1 MRTWRTFVA
10 CAALS
15 LALPA
20 AAQVDPAQVDLD
32 PFLKPD
38 RFGRIKL
45 SPTGEYFAAEVPVED
60 REVLVVMRRADK
72 TPTAK
77 IQGAARTEIGDF
89 WWASDTRVVVAMAER
104 FGSEDQP
111 FLTGELHAVDA
122 DGGKGRMLIGHDNL
136 RNASGVQV
144 GAEEYQAATVVD
156 PLPGDARYMLISVQ
170 PMTANPQTR
179 IERLDLYSRRRAEVA
194 SAPVRRARFATDAA
208 GRVRFARGAGS
219 DNFSKL
225 YYRDDDKSDWR
236 LLNDEAQSDRVETP
250 IGFSADGATAYLQVE
265 HPDGP
270 DSLVAFDVANGVRT
284 ELLRDDSV
292 DPYRILYAEDGKVP
306 VGAFFMKDRLYARFF
321 DEDGAQARLYR
332 MLERAFDGY
341 AVSIVSRS
349 RDGRLNLVYAWNDR
363 NLGDYFLFDAE
374 AKTADRVFSRREWLD
389 PARMAPTRAVALKA
403 RDGLPLHGYLTLPP
417 GRDGKRLPLVL
428 TPHGGPFGA
437 FDEWGF
443 DTEAQI
449 LAHAGYAVLRINF
462 RGSGNH
468 GRAFHQAGAREW
480 GGAMQD
486 DLTDATRWAI
496 EQGIADAARICIF
509 GASYGG
515 YAALMGVAKEPDL
528 YRCAVGYA
536 GVYDLPRMHRDNASE
551 ADWARTWA
559 NDWLGDPDALAQVS
573 PVNLADRIKAPVFLA
588 AGGKDERVPIEHSQ
602 AMEKALKAAGVPV
615 ETLYYPTE
623 GHGFYDPAH
632 QREFY
637 TRLLDFL
644 GRHIGAGKA
653 QALAGE
659 KEG

>member
-1 MRTWRTFVA
+1 MGIWRTWAT

-20 AAQVDPAQVDLD
+20 AAQVDLE

-38 RFGRIKL
+38 RIGTIKL
-45 SPTGEYFAAEVPVED
+45 SPTGEYYAATLPLED
-60 REVLVVMRRADK
+60 RTVLVVMRRSDK

-104 FGSEDQP
+104 FGSMDQP

-122 DGGKGRMLIGHDNL
+122 DGGKGRMLIGRDNL

-144 GAEEYQAATVVD
+144 GAEAYQAATVVD
-156 PLPGDARYMLISVQ
+156 PLLADARHMLISVQ
-170 PMTANPQTR
+170 PITANPQTR
-179 IERLDLYSRRRAEVA
+179 VERLDLYSRRRAEVA
-194 SAPVRRARFATDAA
+194 QAPVRRADFATDAA
-208 GRVRFARGAGS
+208 GRVRFAQGAGS

-225 YYRDDDKSDWR
+225 YYRADDSADWR
-236 LLNDEAQSDRVETP
+236 LLNDEAESGRVETP
-250 IGFSADGATAYLQVE
+250 IGFSADGATAYLQVDR
-265 HPDGP
+265 PDGP
-270 DSLVAFDVANGVRT
+270 DSLVAIDPATGART

-306 VGAFFMKDRLYARFF
+306 VGAFFMKDRLHARFF
-321 DEDGAQARLYR
+321 DENGEHARLHR
-332 MLERAFDGY
+332 MLERAFAGY
-341 AVSIVSRS
+341 AVEVTSHS
-349 RDGRLNLVYAWNDR
+349 RDGRLNLVRAFNDR
-363 NLGDYFLFDAE
+363 NPGDFFLFDAE
-374 AKTADRVFSRREWLD
+374 AKTADLVFSRREWLD
-389 PARMAPTRAVALKA
+389 PARMAATQAIALTA

-417 GRDGKRLPLVL
+417 GSDGKRLPLVL
-428 TPHGGPFGA
+428 HPHGGPFGA
-437 FDEWGF
+437 FDEWRF
-443 DTEAQI
+443 DEEAQI

-462 RGSGNH
+462 RGSGNY
-468 GRAFHQAGAREW
+468 GRALHLAGARQW

-496 EQGIADAARICIF
+496 EQGIADPARLCIY
-509 GASYGG
+509 GGSYGG
-515 YAALMGVAKEPDL
+515 YAALMGAAKEPDL
-528 YRCAVGYA
+528 YRCAIGDA
-536 GVYDLPRMHRDNASE
+536 GVYDLAKMHREDAGK
-551 ADWARTWA
+551 ADWVRTWA
-559 NDWLGDPDALAQVS
+559 NEWLGDPDALAVVS
-573 PVNLADRIKAPVFLA
+573 PVRLAERIKAPVFLA

-632 QREFY
+632 RREFY

-644 GRHIGAGKA
+644 GRHIGAEKA
-653 QALAGE
+653 QPPAGE
-659 KEG
+659 KAG

>member
-1 MRTWRTFVA
+1 MRTWRTWAA

-20 AAQVDPAQVDLD
+20 AAQVDLE
-32 PFLKPD
+32 PFLRQD
-38 RFGRIKL
+38 RIGAIKL
-45 SPTGEYFAAEVPVED
+45 SPTGEYYAATVPVED

-111 FLTGELHAVDA
+111 FLTGELHAVDV
-122 DGGKGRMLIGHDNL
+122 DGKNGRMLVGHDNL

-144 GAEEYQAATVVD
+144 GAEEYRAATVVD
-156 PLPGDARYMLISVQ
+156 PLPGDARSILIAVRQ
-170 PMTANPQTR
+170 MTANPQTQV
-179 IERLDLYSRRRAEVA
+179 ERLDLYSRRRAEVA

-208 GRVRFARGAGS
+208 GRVRFAQGAGS

-225 YYRDDDKSDWR
+225 YYRDNDEADWR
-236 LLNDEAQSDRVETP
+236 LLNDEAASGRVETP

-270 DSLVAFDVANGVRT
+270 DSLVAFDTATGART
-284 ELLRDDSV
+284 ELLREGSV
-292 DPYRILYAEDGKVP
+292 DPYRIIYAQDGRVP
-306 VGAFFMKDRLYARFF
+306 VGAFFMKDRVYSRFF
-321 DEDGAQARLYR
+321 DEDGQYARLYR
-332 MLERAFDGY
+332 MLERAFAGY
-341 AVSIVSRS
+341 AVEIASRS
-349 RDGRLNLVYAWNDR
+349 RDGRLNLVRAFNDR
-363 NLGDYFLFDAE
+363 NPGDYFLFDAG
-374 AKTADRVFSRREWLD
+374 AKTADLVFSRREWLD

-417 GRDGKRLPLVL
+417 GSDGKRLPLVL

-437 FDEWGF
+437 FDEWRF

-449 LAHAGYAVLRINF
+449 LAHAGYAVLRVNY

-468 GRAFHQAGAREW
+468 GRAFHHAGAREW

-496 EQGIADAARICIF
+496 EQGIADPARICIY
-509 GASYGG
+509 GVSYGG
-515 YAALMGVAKEPDL
+515 YAALMGAAKEPDL
-528 YRCAVGYA
+528 YRCAIGNA
-536 GVYDLPRMHRDNASE
+536 GVYDLPKMHREDART
-551 ADWARTWA
+551 ADSARTWV

-573 PVNLADRIKAPVFLA
+573 PVNLTDRIKAPVFLA
-588 AGGKDERVPIEHSQ
+588 AGGKDERVPIEHSH

-644 GRHIGAGKA
+644 GRHIGAGKV
-653 QALAGE
+653 QPLAGE